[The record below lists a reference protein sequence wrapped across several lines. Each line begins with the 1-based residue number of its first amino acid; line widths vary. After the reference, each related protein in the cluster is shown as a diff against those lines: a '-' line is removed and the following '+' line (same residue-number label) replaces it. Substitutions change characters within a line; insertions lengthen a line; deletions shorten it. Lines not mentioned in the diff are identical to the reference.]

1 MVQAQQQPACT
12 KTKQMIGHADLPL
25 SCPTDAMALWN
36 AHPKVYLPMGDDG
49 TVTCPYCGTLY
60 ILNLTKNK

>member
-1 MVQAQQQPACT
+1 MVKTKKKPACT
-12 KTKQMIGHADLPL
+12 KQKQTVRRADLPL

-49 TVTCPYCGTLY
+49 ETKCPYCGTLFV
-60 ILNLTKNK
+60 LQDK